1 MRRLFALIL
10 LVFGLWFGAGLSA
23 APAAMADL
31 SLDMLTPCSQ
41 SAAFQARLDAEVAGY
56 QDRLANFAPGS
67 APAQYL
73 TGKIEATKARFAK
86 YANSSLL
93 CGDDG
98 LPHLISDGRL
108 DHASEFLLPSLMF
121 LYVAGW
127 IGWVGRS
134 YLRAVRSGEDATDKE
149 IVIDV
154 PLALQSMLTG
164 FIWPLAALGELQS
177 GQLVAPEKEVS
188 VSPR

>member
-1 MRRLFALIL
+1 
-10 LVFGLWFGAGLSA
+10 
-23 APAAMADL
+23 MADL
-31 SLDMLTPCSQ
+31 SLDALTPCAQ
-41 SAAFQARLDAEVAGY
+41 SEAFQARLDAEVSAF
-56 QDRLANFAPGS
+56 QDRLANFEPGS

-73 TGKIEATKARFAK
+73 AGKIESTKARFAK

-93 CGDDG
+93 CGEDG

-108 DHASEFLLPSLMF
+108 DHASEFLVPSLMF

-134 YLRAVRSGEDATDKE
+134 YLRAVRAGDDATEKE

-154 PLALQSMLTG
+154 PLALQCMLTG

-177 GQLVAPEKEVS
+177 GQLLAPEKEVT